1 MLAAADELFVTVRG
15 RGGHGSMPH
24 LAADPVT
31 VMAEIV
37 LALQAAVTG
46 SSTR

>member
-1 MLAAADELFVTVRG
+1 
-15 RGGHGSMPH
+15 MPH

-37 LALQAAVTG
+37 LALQTAVTRQFDALDPVVVIG
-46 SSTR
+46 REGRRPGPSTT